1 MSSNGVLEAAK
12 SREVIENQP
21 QRRAQPVYP
30 VMLTN
35 LAGARVVVV
44 GGGVV
49 AARKVLGLLPSN
61 AAITVI
67 APELGETLTELYE
80 QGAFV
85 WHPRAYQPGDLE
97 GARLAFAAT
106 NVRKVNAQV
115 AQEAA
120 RHHILCNVADDPYAG
135 DFHVPAVH
143 RDDGMVI
150 AVGSSGQSPRRATSL
165 RNRIAQWLA
174 DGNSS
179 AG

>member
-1 MSSNGVLEAAK
+1 MSRADRVVEE
-12 SREVIENQP
+12 SRIRP
-21 QRRAQPVYP
+21 AQPVYP
-30 VMLTN
+30 VMLIG
-35 LAGARVVVV
+35 LAGATVVIV

-49 AARKVLGLLPSN
+49 AARKVMGLLPTE

-67 APELGETLTELYE
+67 APELGDELSTLHA

-85 WHPRAYQPGDLE
+85 WQARAYVPGDLQ

-106 NVRKVNAQV
+106 NDRATNSQV
-115 AQEAA
+115 AAEAA
-120 RHHILCNVADDPYAG
+120 RERILCNVADDPAAG

-143 RDDGMVI
+143 RADGMVI

-174 DGNSS
+174 GER
-179 AG
+179 

>member
-1 MSSNGVLEAAK
+1 MGDDVTSGADNK
-12 SREVIENQP
+12 PR
-21 QRRAQPVYP
+21 QRAAQPVYP

-49 AARKVLGLLPSN
+49 AARKVTGLLPTA

-67 APELGETLTELYE
+67 SPELGEALSVLRE

-85 WHPRAYQPGDLE
+85 WQARVFVTGDLV

-106 NVRKVNAQV
+106 NVRAVNAQV
-115 AQEAA
+115 AAEAA
-120 RHHILCNVADDPYAG
+120 EQHILCNVADDPTTG
-135 DFHVPAVH
+135 DFHAPATH
-143 RDDGMVI
+143 RTDDGMVI
-150 AVGSSGQSPRRATSL
+150 AISSSGQSPRRATSL

-174 DGNSS
+174 GK
-179 AG
+179 

>member
-1 MSSNGVLEAAK
+1 M
-12 SREVIENQP
+12 REIP
-21 QRRAQPVYP
+21 RQRAAQPVYP

-49 AARKVLGLLPSN
+49 AARKVTGLLPTA

-67 APELGETLTELYE
+67 SPELGETLSVLHE

-85 WHPRAYQPGDLE
+85 WQARAYATGDLV

-106 NVRKVNAQV
+106 DVRAVNAQV
-115 AQEAA
+115 ATEAA
-120 RHHILCNVADDPYAG
+120 AQHILCNVADDPTAG
-135 DFHVPAVH
+135 DFHAPATH
-143 RDDGMVI
+143 RTDDGMVI
-150 AVGSSGQSPRRATSL
+150 AISSSGQSPRRATSL

-174 DGNSS
+174 GADSTD
-179 AG
+179 

>member
-1 MSSNGVLEAAK
+1 MSAAPMIN
-12 SREVIENQP
+12 ETENTP
-21 QRRAQPVYP
+21 QRTAQPVYP
-30 VMLTN
+30 VMLTG
-35 LAGARVVVV
+35 LAGAPVVVA

-49 AARKVLGLLPSN
+49 AARKVMGLLPAE

-67 APELGETLTELYE
+67 APELGETLRALHE

-85 WHPRAYQPGDLE
+85 WQPRAYQAGDLE

-106 NVRKVNAQV
+106 NVRAVNAQV
-115 AQEAA
+115 AAEAA
-120 RHHILCNVADDPYAG
+120 RQHILCNVADDPAAG

-143 RDDGMVI
+143 RADGMVI

-174 DGNSS
+174 GE
-179 AG
+179 